1 MNTAE
6 RFRHARRAG
15 VPLVAINTPDP
26 RDTMETLATM
36 ANGESPVVCWDCIA
50 GLRPVND
57 AGREAVA
64 AVSAEQA
71 EGNPIGFLEVAAELP
86 ESTVTCMLQADA
98 WINEPPVIQGI
109 WNLREPFKRSRRT
122 LVLLARQIRL
132 PISLQGDVVMMD
144 EDLPDRPVLEGIAR
158 SMDGVAAEANPER
171 SETDDDTIRRIV
183 DSTVGLS
190 AFLAEQAVAMSLRR
204 DGFDFKMLAENRR
217 VMIEQTRGLS
227 VDRGRESFDDI
238 GGLEQVKLFGRA
250 LFEGPHP
257 PALVVRVE
265 EIEKVMAGSQGDLS
279 GTSQDA
285 LQVVLNSME
294 DNGWD
299 GIVAFGC
306 PGAGKS
312 LYSKALANSFGVL
325 SLSLDLNATK
335 GSLVGE
341 SEKYVREA
349 MSVIKAIGGDRVFF
363 VATANRLNTIP
374 GELLRRFRGGIWM
387 FDFPG
392 DEERKRI
399 WPIHLAK
406 FSIDNVE
413 KPVEK
418 PDDRMYAG
426 SDIRNCCERAWK
438 MGSTLQFASQFIA
451 PVGKTAREVIR
462 DAQKLADGN
471 FLSASQPG
479 LYRTAEAEKK
489 GRSVEV

>member
-1 MNTAE
+1 MKTLEMLRN
-6 RFRHARRAG
+6 ARRAG
-15 VPLVAINTPDP
+15 VPLIAINTPDP
-26 RDTMETLATM
+26 KDTMEMLASL
-36 ANGESPVVCWDCIA
+36 ANGKSPVVCWDCIS
-50 GLRPVND
+50 GLRPVNE
-57 AGREAVA
+57 AGRDAIALVN
-64 AVSAEQA
+64 AEEA
-71 EGNPIGFLEVAAELP
+71 EGSPIGFLEAAADLP
-86 ESTVTCMLQADA
+86 DGTIVCFLQADA

-109 WNLREPFKRSRRT
+109 WNLRDPYKRSQRT
-122 LVLLARQIRL
+122 LILLGRQIRL
-132 PISLQGDVVMMD
+132 PLSLQGDVVTID
-144 EDLPDRPVLEGIAR
+144 GGLPSREELKAIAR
-158 SMDGVAAEANPER
+158 SMDEAAVTAYAER
-171 SETDDDTIRRIV
+171 PETDEETICRV
-183 DSTVGLS
+183 ADLTAGLS

-204 DGFDFKMLAENRR
+204 DGFNFEVLAENRR
-217 VMIEQTRGLS
+217 SMIEQTRGLS
-227 VDRGRESFDDI
+227 VDRGRETFNDI
-238 GGLEQVKLFGRA
+238 GGLDQAKLFGRA

-257 PALVVRVE
+257 PSLVVRVE

-285 LQVVLNSME
+285 LQVMLNAME

-312 LYSKALANSFGVL
+312 LYSKALANTFGRM

-349 MSVIKAIGGDRVFF
+349 MGVIRAIGGDRVFF

-392 DEERKRI
+392 DEERSRI

-406 FSIDNVE
+406 YGVDES
-413 KPVEK
+413 EK
-418 PDDRMYAG
+418 PDDKMYAG

-438 MGSTLQFASQFIA
+438 MGKSLRFASQFIA
-451 PVGKTAREVIR
+451 PVGKTAKDVIR
-462 DAQKLADGN
+462 DAQRLADGN

-479 LYRTAEAEKK
+479 LYRLGES
-489 GRSVEV
+489 GGGRRSVEL

>member
-1 MNTAE
+1 
-6 RFRHARRAG
+6 
-15 VPLVAINTPDP
+15 
-26 RDTMETLATM
+26 
-36 ANGESPVVCWDCIA
+36 
-50 GLRPVND
+50 
-57 AGREAVA
+57 GREAVA
-64 AVSAEQA
+64 SVNAEAA
-71 EGNPIGFLEVAAELP
+71 EGNPVGFLEVAADLP
-86 ESTVTCMLQADA
+86 EGTITCMLQADA
-98 WINEPPVIQGI
+98 WISEPPVIQGV
-109 WNLREPFKRSRRT
+109 WNLREPYKRSRRT
-122 LVLLARQIRL
+122 LMLMARQIRL
-132 PISLQGDVVMMD
+132 PISLQGDIVVMD
-144 EDLPDRPVLEGIAR
+144 EDLPDREALEEIAR
-158 SMDGVAAEANPER
+158 SMDVAAAEAEPER
-171 SETDDDTIRRIV
+171 PETDDDTIRRVV

-190 AFLAEQAVAMSLRR
+190 AFLAEQAVAMSLRKT
-204 DGFDFKMLAENRR
+204 GIDFGMLAENRR
-217 VMIEQTRGLS
+217 SMIEQTRGLS
-227 VDRGRESFDDI
+227 VDRGREVFDDI
-238 GGLEQVKLFGRA
+238 GGLEQAKRFGRA
-250 LFEGPHP
+250 LFEGPYP

-312 LYSKALANSFGVL
+312 LYSKALANTFGVL

-349 MSVIKAIGGDRVFF
+349 MSVIKAIGSDRVFF

-392 DEERKRI
+392 DEERERI
-399 WPIHLAK
+399 WPIHRDDFAIAREDK
-406 FSIDNVE
+406 Q
-413 KPVEK
+413 

-438 MGSTLQFASQFIA
+438 MGVTLREASQFIA
-451 PVGKTAREVIR
+451 PVGKTARDVIR
-462 DAQKLADGN
+462 DSRQLADGN
-471 FLSASQPG
+471 FLSASQVG
-479 LYRTAEAEKK
+479 LYCLNETGTKR
-489 GRSVEV
+489 RSVEV

>member
-26 RDTMETLATM
+26 RDTMEMLSTL

-50 GLRPVND
+50 GFRPINE
-57 AGREAVA
+57 AGSEAIA
-64 AVSAEQA
+64 TITAEQA

-86 ESTVTCMLQADA
+86 EGTVACFLQADA
-98 WINEPPVIQGI
+98 WIAEPPVIQGV

-132 PISLQGDVVMMD
+132 PLSLQGDVVVMD
-144 EDLPDRPVLEGIAR
+144 EDLPDAPTLEGIAR
-158 SMDGVAAEANPER
+158 SMDGAAAEANPKRPEA
-171 SETDDDTIRRIV
+171 SDETIRRIV
-183 DSTVGLS
+183 DNTVGLS

-204 DGFDFKMLAENRR
+204 DGFDFAMLAENRR
-217 VMIEQTRGLS
+217 AAIEQTRGLS
-227 VDRGRESFDDI
+227 VDRGRETFDDI

-250 LFEGPHP
+250 LFKGPHP
-257 PALVVRVE
+257 PSLVVRVE
-265 EIEKVMAGSQGDLS
+265 EIEKVMAGSQGDTS

-285 LQVVLNSME
+285 LQVVLNAME
-294 DNGWD
+294 DNNWD

-312 LYSKALANSFGVL
+312 LFSKALANTFGVL

-349 MSVIKAIGGDRVFF
+349 MNVIKAIGGDRVFF

-399 WPIHLAK
+399 WPIHSEK
-406 FSIDNVE
+406 FGVGGK
-413 KPVEK
+413 KPN
-418 PDDRMYAG
+418 DQMYAG

-438 MGSTLQFASQFIA
+438 MNCTLEYASQFIA
-451 PVGKTAREVIR
+451 PVGKTAREVISSS
-462 DAQKLADGN
+462 QKLADGN
-471 FLSASQPG
+471 FLSASRTG
-479 LYRTAEAEKK
+479 LYRAVEAGKK
-489 GRSVEV
+489 SRSVEV

>member
-26 RDTMETLATM
+26 RDTMEMLASA
-36 ANGESPVVCWDCIA
+36 ANGKSPVVCWDCIA
-50 GLRPVND
+50 GFRPINE
-57 AGREAVA
+57 AGSEAIA
-64 AVSAEQA
+64 TISAEQA
-71 EGNPIGFLEVAAELP
+71 EGNPIGFLEESAKLP
-86 ESTVTCMLQADA
+86 DGTIVCFLQADA
-98 WINEPPVIQGI
+98 WMNEPPVIQGV
-109 WNLREPFKRSRRT
+109 WNLREPYKRSRRT

-132 PISLQGDVVMMD
+132 PLSLQGDVVMLD
-144 EDLPDRPVLEGIAR
+144 EDLPDAEALKTIAK
-158 SMDGVAAEANPER
+158 SMDEAASEALPARPKSSSKTIQRVA
-171 SETDDDTIRRIV
+171 DQ
-183 DSTVGLS
+183 TVGLS
-190 AFLAEQAVAMSLRR
+190 AFLAEQAVAMSLRK
-204 DGFDFKMLAENRR
+204 DGFDFEMLAENRR
-217 VMIEQTRGLS
+217 AMIEQTRGLS
-227 VDRGRESFDDI
+227 VDRGREMFNDI
-238 GGLEQVKLFGRA
+238 GGLEQAKLFGRA
-250 LFEGPHP
+250 LFSGACP

-265 EIEKVMAGSQGDLS
+265 EVEKVMAGSQGDSS

-294 DNGWD
+294 DNNWD

-312 LYSKALANSFGVL
+312 LYSKALANTFGVL

-392 DEERKRI
+392 DEERKQI
-399 WPIHLAK
+399 WPIHSEK
-406 FSIDNVE
+406 FGVGG
-413 KPVEK
+413 KK

-438 MGSTLQFASQFIA
+438 MDCTLEYASQFIA
-451 PVGKTAREVIR
+451 PVGKTAREVISSS
-462 DAQKLADGN
+462 QKLADGN

-479 LYRTAEAEKK
+479 LYRAVEAGKK
-489 GRSVEV
+489 SRSVEV

>member
-6 RFRHARRAG
+6 RFKHARRAG
-15 VPLVAINTPDP
+15 VPLIAINTPDP
-26 RDTMETLATM
+26 RDTMERLASVS
-36 ANGESPVVCWDCIA
+36 NGTSPVVCWDCIA
-50 GLRPVND
+50 GLRPVNE

-64 AVSAEQA
+64 TVNTEQA
-71 EGNPIGFLEVAAELP
+71 EGNPVGFLEVAAELP
-86 ESTVTCMLQADA
+86 ENTVVCFLQADA

-109 WNLREPFKRSRRT
+109 WNLREPYKGSRRT

-132 PISLQGDVVMMD
+132 PISLQGDVIVID
-144 EDLPDRPVLEGIAR
+144 EDLPDREELEVVAR
-158 SMDGVAAEANPER
+158 SMNQAAAEASSERPEV
-171 SETDDDTIRRIV
+171 DDDTIRRVV

-190 AFLAEQAVAMSLRR
+190 SFLAEQAVAMSLRR
-204 DGFDFKMLAENRR
+204 DGFDFDMLSENRR
-217 VMIEQTRGLS
+217 SMIEQTRGLS
-227 VDRGRESFDDI
+227 VDRGQESFNDI
-238 GGLEQVKLFGRA
+238 GGLSQAKKFGQA
-250 LFEGPHP
+250 LFDGPHP

-265 EIEKVMAGSQGDLS
+265 EIEKVMAGSQGDSS

-294 DNGWD
+294 DNDWD

-312 LYSKALANSFGVL
+312 LYSKALANTFGVL

-349 MSVIKAIGGDRVFF
+349 MSVIKAIGSDRVFF

-392 DEERKRI
+392 DEERERI
-399 WPIHLAK
+399 WPIHLKK
-406 FSIDNVE
+406 FE
-413 KPVEK
+413 KSGK
-418 PDDRMYAG
+418 NTPDDRMYAG

-438 MGSTLQFASQFIA
+438 MGCTIKYASQFIA
-451 PVGKTAREVIR
+451 PVGKTARDVIR
-462 DAQKLADGN
+462 SAQRLADGN
-471 FLSASQPG
+471 FLSASHPG
-479 LYRTAEAEKK
+479 LYQAPETGGK
-489 GRSVEV
+489 GRTIRSL

>member
-1 MNTAE
+1 MNVVE

-26 RDTMETLATM
+26 RGTMEMLAM
-36 ANGESPVVCWDCIA
+36 LANSKSPIVCWDCIA

-64 AVSAEQA
+64 GVNAEQA
-71 EGNPIGFLEVAAELP
+71 EGNPIGFLEVAADLP
-86 ESTVTCMLQADA
+86 DGTVVCFLQADA
-98 WINEPPVIQGI
+98 WINEPPVIQGV
-109 WNLREPFKRSRRT
+109 WNLREPYKRSRRT

-132 PISLQGDVVMMD
+132 PISLQGDVVVMD
-144 EDLPDRPVLEGIAR
+144 EDLPDRETLETIAR
-158 SMDGVAAEANPER
+158 SMDEAATDANPER
-171 SETDDDTIRRIV
+171 PKVSDGTIQKIV
-183 DSTVGLS
+183 DNTVGLS
-190 AFLAEQAVAMSLRR
+190 AFLAEQAVAMSLRK

-217 VMIEQTRGLS
+217 MMIEQTRGLS
-227 VDRGRESFDDI
+227 VDRGRETFDDI
-238 GGLEQVKLFGRA
+238 GGLEQAKRFGCA

-257 PALVVRVE
+257 PALVVRIE
-265 EIEKVMAGSQGDLS
+265 EIEKVMAGSQGDTS

-294 DNGWD
+294 DNDWD

-312 LYSKALANSFGVL
+312 LYSKTLANTFGVL
-325 SLSLDLNATK
+325 SLALDLNATK

-349 MSVIKAIGGDRVFF
+349 MSVIEAIGGDRVFF

-392 DEERKRI
+392 DEERERI
-399 WPIHLAK
+399 WPIHLGK
-406 FSIDNVE
+406 FDLDDDGR
-413 KPVEK
+413 

-438 MGSTLQFASQFIA
+438 MGNTLQYASQFIA

-479 LYRTAEAEKK
+479 LYRGPKAEKK

>member
-1 MNTAE
+1 MKTVE
-6 RFRHARRAG
+6 RFEHARRAG

-26 RDTMETLATM
+26 RDTMEMLSAINEKT
-36 ANGESPVVCWDCIA
+36 PVVCWDCIA

-57 AGREAVA
+57 TGREAMASVD
-64 AVSAEQA
+64 VEQA
-71 EGNPIGFLEVAAELP
+71 EGNPIGFLEIAAQLP
-86 ESTVTCMLQADA
+86 EGTVTCFLQADA
-98 WINEPPVIQGI
+98 WINEPPVLQGV
-109 WNLREPFKRSRRT
+109 WNLRDPYKRSCRT

-132 PISLQGDVVMMD
+132 PIFLQGDVVVMD
-144 EDLPDRPVLEGIAR
+144 EDLPDREQLEEVAR
-158 SMDGVAAEANPER
+158 SMDQVATKASSKRPE
-171 SETDDDTIRRIV
+171 TGDDTIRKVV

-190 AFLAEQAVAMSLRR
+190 SFLAEQAVAMSLCK
-204 DGFDFKMLAENRR
+204 DGFNFEMLAENRR
-217 VMIEQTRGLS
+217 AMIEQTRGLS
-227 VDRGRESFDDI
+227 IDRGGEDFKSI
-238 GGLEQVKLFGRA
+238 GGLGQAKRFGRA
-250 LFEGPHP
+250 CFEGPHP

-265 EIEKVMAGSQGDLS
+265 EIEKVMAGSQGDTS
-279 GTSQDA
+279 GASQDA

-294 DNGWD
+294 DNCWD

-312 LYSKALANSFGVL
+312 LFSKALANTFGTL

-349 MSVIKAIGGDRVFF
+349 MSVIKAIGENKVFF

-392 DEERKRI
+392 EDERERI
-399 WPIHLAK
+399 WPIHLK
-406 FSIDNVE
+406 QYKISSHE
-413 KPVEK
+413 HHKL
-418 PDDRMYAG
+418 DDRMYAG

-438 MGSTLQFASQFIA
+438 LGCSLEYASQFIA
-451 PVGKTAREVIR
+451 PVGKTARKVIQ

-471 FLSASQPG
+471 FLDASRPG
-479 LYRTAEAEKK
+479 LYKVPKAGGK